1 MTLSA
6 HELRILKDME
16 EQLAAEDAR
25 LSRTLGRNLDHHR
38 AAKLV
43 AKGLAAM
50 TIGLGLII
58 LALSVHAVPLGV
70 VAFVSMTTS
79 VYLLIVPPIKLG
91 TRRGERK
98 NHEIPRST
106 SP

>member
-16 EQLAAEDAR
+16 EQLATEDSR

-43 AKGLAAM
+43 AKGLAAVGC
-50 TIGLGLII
+50 GLALMI
-58 LALSVHAVPLGV
+58 LALSIQAVALGLA
-70 VAFVSMTTS
+70 AFVAMSTS
-79 VYLLIVPPIKLG
+79 VYLLTPPYITLG
-91 TRRGERK
+91 TRRGERT
-98 NHEIPRST
+98 NHKIPRST